1 MAAVSFDRIEIR
13 YDDGHT
19 ALEEISLDIDD
30 GEFIALVG
38 PSGSGKTTLLRTL
51 AGFLTP
57 SAGTISLAGE
67 PIASSA
73 GGTSVES
80 RGLGMVFQQHALWPH
95 MSVEANISYP
105 LRLAR
110 LPRSER
116 RRKVTDVLELVG
128 LSGMEARRPDQLS
141 GGQQQ
146 RVALARA
153 IVHEPSVLLLDEALS
168 ALDEPLRASLRF
180 QLQSMSRR
188 LGLTVVHVT
197 HDRSEALAVADRVVV
212 LDGGRIC
219 QVATPQELVASPA
232 SPFVAE
238 FISDAALIPG
248 TFGPEGF
255 YARDLPLSL
264 PADRLTR
271 SGRSSGGVSTGEL
284 AVTPRQL
291 QVLPLGDDRA
301 DEESGDGAD
310 EEAGAPEVVS
320 SLFGS
325 HAHSVELQWRE
336 MSLRGEAT
344 GYRPSPGERVQVH
357 ITGGTFFEAAAG
369 AGQAPAEDPAQEPAQ
384 ESAEVST
391 RQDPAEPV

>member
-116 RRKVTDVLELVG
+116 RRRVTDVLELVG

-238 FISDAALIPG
+238 FISDAALVPG

-271 SGRSSGGVSTGEL
+271 SGRPSGGVSTGQL

-291 QVLPLGDDRA
+291 QVSPLGDD
-301 DEESGDGAD
+301 GAD
-310 EEAGAPEVVS
+310 EGAGAPEVVS

-336 MSLRGEAT
+336 MSLRGEAA

-369 AGQAPAEDPAQEPAQ
+369 AGQDPAQEPAQ
-384 ESAEVST
+384 EPAEVST

>member
-128 LSGMEARRPDQLS
+128 LSGMEARRPD
-141 GGQQQ
+141 
-146 RVALARA
+146 RK
-153 IVHEPSVLLLDEALS
+153 SV
-168 ALDEPLRASLRF
+168 
-180 QLQSMSRR
+180 
-188 LGLTVVHVT
+188 V
-197 HDRSEALAVADRVVV
+197 
-212 LDGGRIC
+212 
-219 QVATPQELVASPA
+219 
-232 SPFVAE
+232 
-238 FISDAALIPG
+238 
-248 TFGPEGF
+248 
-255 YARDLPLSL
+255 
-264 PADRLTR
+264 
-271 SGRSSGGVSTGEL
+271 
-284 AVTPRQL
+284 
-291 QVLPLGDDRA
+291 
-301 DEESGDGAD
+301 
-310 EEAGAPEVVS
+310 
-320 SLFGS
+320 
-325 HAHSVELQWRE
+325 
-336 MSLRGEAT
+336 
-344 GYRPSPGERVQVH
+344 
-357 ITGGTFFEAAAG
+357 
-369 AGQAPAEDPAQEPAQ
+369 
-384 ESAEVST
+384 
-391 RQDPAEPV
+391 